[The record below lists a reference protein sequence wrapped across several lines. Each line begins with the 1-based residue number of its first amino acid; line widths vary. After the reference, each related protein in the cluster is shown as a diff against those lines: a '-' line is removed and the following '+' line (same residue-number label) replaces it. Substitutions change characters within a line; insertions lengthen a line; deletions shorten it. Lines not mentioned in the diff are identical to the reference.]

1 MTPTASTGTTT
12 SSSATSDRPSISAST
27 GTAGAVLSPSIPPS
41 PTPQNNAVR
50 HFIHTL
56 PCWRER
62 NGSFRSRLFCTVSI
76 VKSGVLCY
84 NGLTAHQEVYKSYE
98 TRHRGFM
105 PISFIRLNSYEMS
118 QSLIVQGLRDLAASC
133 TLMFQYELSRKNVA
147 EMWRAFRLRRNPA
160 TKSMANIKHR
170 VFQYGYPVF
179 YVQFTVICSP
189 DL

>member
-1 MTPTASTGTTT
+1 MGK
-12 SSSATSDRPSISAST
+12 
-27 GTAGAVLSPSIPPS
+27 SPK
-41 PTPQNNAVR
+41 
-50 HFIHTL
+50 
-56 PCWRER
+56 ER
-62 NGSFRSRLFCTVSI
+62 TV
-76 VKSGVLCY
+76 K
-84 NGLTAHQEVYKSYE
+84 NHE

-118 QSLIVQGLRDLAASC
+118 QRLIVQGLRDLAASC